1 MAACV
6 SSVRAAWP
14 PSCCGIKAGEG
25 PKSKGAIAEGQ
36 TREIA
41 LQRPVPLWV
50 LYLTAFVEARG
61 AVQFR
66 EDVYGFDARGRIFEE
81 LATERVETASDSA
94 PGCRG

>member
-1 MAACV
+1 MRIERPRGLAAFLLRDQGWG
-6 SSVRAAWP
+6 RAE
-14 PSCCGIKAGEG
+14 IER
-25 PKSKGAIAEGQ
+25 AIAEGQ

-50 LYLTAFVEARG
+50 LYLTAFVEAGG